1 MQKEKSVKEQIES
14 GMYFKLAK
22 NGTKKIFKFENTKHG
37 TMSLTSYHIL
47 PKGGKLFS
55 DTVIIRRIGDNNMD
69 YFTFDMFGKKT
80 RGRIQFSDITEFE
93 IDVPQPAKGEAP
105 KGIAVS
111 TGR

>member
-1 MQKEKSVKEQIES
+1 MQKVESIKEQIES

-22 NGTKKIFKFENTKHG
+22 KDKKVFKFENTTHG
-37 TMSLTSYHIL
+37 NMLLTSYHVL
-47 PKGGKLFS
+47 PKGGKLYS
-55 DTVIIRRIGDNNMD
+55 DPVIIRRLGDNNMD

-105 KGIAVS
+105 KGISVS
-111 TGR
+111 TAR

>member
-1 MQKEKSVKEQIES
+1 MQKVESIKEQIES

-22 NGTKKIFKFENTKHG
+22 KDKKVFKLDVSDYG
-37 TMSLTSYHIL
+37 TMSLTSYHVL

-55 DTVIIRRIGDNNMD
+55 DSVSIRRLGENNMD

>member
-22 NGTKKIFKFENTKHG
+22 YPMKVFKLDTTKMNS
-37 TMSLTSYHIL
+37 MLLTSYHTL

-55 DTVIIRRIGDNNMD
+55 ETVLIRRLGDNNMD

-111 TGR
+111 TAR

>member
-1 MQKEKSVKEQIES
+1 MQKVESIKEQIES

-22 NGTKKIFKFENTKHG
+22 HTKLVFKFENTKFG
-37 TMSLTSYHIL
+37 TMSLTSYHVL

-55 DTVIIRRIGDNNMD
+55 DSVSIRRLGENNMD

-93 IDVPQPAKGEAP
+93 IDVPQPEKGEAP
-105 KGIAVS
+105 KGISVS

>member
-1 MQKEKSVKEQIES
+1 MQKEKSVKEQLES
-14 GMYFKLAK
+14 EMYFKLAK
-22 NGTKKIFKFENTKHG
+22 QDRKVFKLNITDHG
-37 TMSLTSYHIL
+37 SILLTSYHIL

-55 DTVIIRRIGDNNMD
+55 DSVVIRRLGENNMD
-69 YFTFDMFGKKT
+69 YFTHDMFGKKT

>member
-22 NGTKKIFKFENTKHG
+22 YDKKVFKFDLSSRGSMT
-37 TMSLTSYHIL
+37 LTSYHVL

-55 DTVIIRRIGDNNMD
+55 DTVIIRRLGENNMD

>member
-1 MQKEKSVKEQIES
+1 MQKVESIKEQIES

-22 NGTKKIFKFENTKHG
+22 HDKKVFKFENTKHG
-37 TMSLTSYHIL
+37 NMLLTSYHVL
-47 PKGGKLFS
+47 PKGGKLHS
-55 DTVIIRRIGDNNMD
+55 DTVIIRRLGENNMD
-69 YFTFDMFGKKT
+69 YFTFDMFNKKT

-93 IDVPQPAKGEAP
+93 IDVPQPIKGEAP

>member
-22 NGTKKIFKFENTKHG
+22 YDKKVFKLDVSDYG

-47 PKGGKLFS
+47 PKAGKLFS
-55 DTVIIRRIGDNNMD
+55 DSVSIRRLGDNNMD

-93 IDVPQPAKGEAP
+93 IDVPQPKKGEAP
-105 KGIAVS
+105 KGISVS

>member
-1 MQKEKSVKEQIES
+1 MQKVESIKEQIES
-14 GMYFKLAK
+14 GMYFKIAK
-22 NGTKKIFKFENTKHG
+22 YDKKVFKLNITDIG
-37 TMSLTSYHIL
+37 SMLLTSYHVL
-47 PKGGKLFS
+47 PKGGKLFGE
-55 DTVIIRRIGDNNMD
+55 TVLIRRLGENNMD

-105 KGIAVS
+105 KGITVS

>member
-14 GMYFKLAK
+14 GMYFKFAK
-22 NGTKKIFKFENTKHG
+22 YDKKVFKFD
-37 TMSLTSYHIL
+37 MSSRGSMTLTSYHIL

-55 DTVIIRRIGDNNMD
+55 ETVLIRRLGDNNMD

>member
-14 GMYFKLAK
+14 GMYFKHAK
-22 NGTKKIFKFENTKHG
+22 YDKKVFKFDLSSRGSMT
-37 TMSLTSYHIL
+37 LTSYHVL

-55 DTVIIRRIGDNNMD
+55 DTVIIRRLGDNNMD

-111 TGR
+111 TAR